1 MFWEGSQTTIPR
13 RCKKILSLAEYYQGR
28 YCIDRMK
35 ICIVKKQILILLILC
50 LLLTGCS
57 GKITNNP
64 LEEHSLLKITALNV
78 GKADS
83 ILIWQDE
90 NTILIDTGEKEDG
103 GKILEELSERK
114 IDSLD
119 YLIITHYDKDHVGS
133 AAEIL
138 QNIPVGTVLCPD
150 YEGTREEYF
159 AFLQEA
165 QNQKNLSY
173 VTEITEL
180 DLGEMHMIIYPAENP
195 KQYVET
201 DQEYDNDLSL
211 VCSLN
216 FEEKYFLF
224 TGDIEKKRTNQ
235 ILEEGLITECDW
247 IKIPHHGNYRKS
259 LKNLLE
265 DIHPQYAVISTSIEE
280 PPEEKMIKLLEDL
293 SIEYK
298 ITYED
303 VVTVCDGTKIWME

>member
-1 MFWEGSQTTIPR
+1 MN
-13 RCKKILSLAEYYQGR
+13 R
-28 YCIDRMK
+28 YRMK
-35 ICIVKKQILILLILC
+35 TFMRNKQILILLIFS
-50 LLLTGCS
+50 LLLTGCCGEVINHPS
-57 GKITNNP
+57 
-64 LEEHSLLKITALNV
+64 EEHSLLKITAFSV

-83 ILIWQDE
+83 ILIQQAD

-138 QNIPVGTVLCPD
+138 QNIPVETVLCPD

-165 QNQKNLSY
+165 QTQKNLSY
-173 VTEITEL
+173 VTGITEFE
-180 DLGEMHMIIYPAENP
+180 LGEMNMIIYPAENP
-195 KQYVET
+195 EQYMET

-211 VCSLN
+211 VCGLKFGERS
-216 FEEKYFLF
+216 FLF
-224 TGDIEKKRTNQ
+224 TGDIEKKRTSQ
-235 ILEEGLITECDW
+235 ILEDGLIAEFDW

-265 DIHPQYAVISTSIEE
+265 TVHPQYAVISTSREE
-280 PPEEKMIKLLEDL
+280 PPEEKMIRLLKEQ
-293 SIEYK
+293 SIQYK
-298 ITYED
+298 ITYDED
-303 VVTVCDGTKIWME
+303 VVTVCDGTKIWLE